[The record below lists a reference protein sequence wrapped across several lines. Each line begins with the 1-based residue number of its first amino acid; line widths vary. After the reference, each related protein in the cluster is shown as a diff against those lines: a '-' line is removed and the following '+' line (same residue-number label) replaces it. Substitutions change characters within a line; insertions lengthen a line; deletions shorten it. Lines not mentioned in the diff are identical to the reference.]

1 MYKTNINHWE
11 CLQYVLQVLH
21 IWRFAF
27 GAASAADR
35 RGGSVQVW
43 THQPEHRGALPATLE
58 PPCEFIIQVARNDE
72 SFSAASD
79 KYIFKILEKNFSWVR
94 SCTELLPS
102 AVLTVQVGRLSMEG
116 ERTQVTS
123 YIWIFWKNGF
133 QYYHSLTFLHAQ
145 LHSFIFKEG
154 RHVDWSSDLTVSLLC
169 FSERGPCDL
178 QPRRPGSR
186 SSQAEHA
193 VCELPAGRVRSHHFS
208 SFPAVPHRDVNTQCH
223 FEVGWH
229 LWESEASGI
238 SSSGSLL

>member
-1 MYKTNINHWE
+1 MYKTNIKPWE
-11 CLQYVLQVLH
+11 CLQYIPQVLH

-79 KYIFKILEKNFSWVR
+79 KYIFEILEKNFSWVR

-123 YIWIFWKNGF
+123 YIWIFWKNGC

-145 LHSFIFKEG
+145 LHSFISIKGETLTG
-154 RHVDWSSDLTVSLLC
+154 RLISLWVSCVSQREDHVTCSPDALAPDPARQNTLCVSYLLG
-169 FSERGPCDL
+169 E
-178 QPRRPGSR
+178 
-186 SSQAEHA
+186 
-193 VCELPAGRVRSHHFS
+193 
-208 SFPAVPHRDVNTQCH
+208 
-223 FEVGWH
+223 
-229 LWESEASGI
+229 
-238 SSSGSLL
+238 